1 MLNELNILKEPAN
14 LSSLKEAK
22 DKLLFLEKIE
32 KGRLESSFMLTN
44 TKQEAKNK
52 LSPSLKNGKLSF

>member
-32 KGRLESSFMLTN
+32 KVRLESSFMLTN

-52 LSPSLKNGKLSF
+52 LSKWLK

>member
-14 LSSLKEAK
+14 LSSLKEA
-22 DKLLFLEKIE
+22 LFLEKIE

-52 LSPSLKNGKLSF
+52 LSKWLK

>member
-32 KGRLESSFMLTN
+32 KGHLESSFMLTN

-52 LSPSLKNGKLSF
+52 LSKWLK

>member
-22 DKLLFLEKIE
+22 DKLLFLEKPNQY
-32 KGRLESSFMLTN
+32 KANVS
-44 TKQEAKNK
+44 
-52 LSPSLKNGKLSF
+52 

>member
-32 KGRLESSFMLTN
+32 KGRLESSIMLTN

-52 LSPSLKNGKLSF
+52 LSKWLK

>member
-22 DKLLFLEKIE
+22 DKLLFLEKIGIRRKE
-32 KGRLESSFMLTN
+32 KQSST
-44 TKQEAKNK
+44 
-52 LSPSLKNGKLSF
+52 

>member
-32 KGRLESSFMLTN
+32 KGRLESSFRLTN

-52 LSPSLKNGKLSF
+52 LSKWLK

>member
-32 KGRLESSFMLTN
+32 KGRLESSFMLTT

-52 LSPSLKNGKLSF
+52 LSKWLK